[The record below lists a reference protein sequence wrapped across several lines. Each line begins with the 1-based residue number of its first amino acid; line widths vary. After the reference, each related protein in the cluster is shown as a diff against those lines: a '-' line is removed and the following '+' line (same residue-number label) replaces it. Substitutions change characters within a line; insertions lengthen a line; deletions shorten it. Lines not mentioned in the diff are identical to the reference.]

1 MGKTRDFEAEYKAFL
16 QKYPYKIIEVNGI
29 KIRYQ
34 YGGKEGA
41 PVILFFHGLEMQE
54 MWMSYALHF
63 SENYRFLI
71 YEYPLHTVIADE
83 QIDFAKDLLKKLSI
97 EQVIL
102 LGGSDGGIHAQ
113 IFAKKFPQMVQAMI
127 LLTTLTIDAD
137 YVRDLKKERISE
149 PVIVSF
155 LKLIPAKAEM
165 KLLLKKCDGFLEC
178 ESPDNQA
185 YGRTFYETVA
195 SDLHYKKKFIHS
207 FESVYMLKDY
217 KKFEKKDF
225 EYLCGKIQIL
235 FPEHDI
241 FKKED
246 QDRLAAL
253 FRPLDAEILDAPGGH
268 VGFILQPEAYIEKM
282 EKFLEG
288 RKEKLFPSGKS

>member
-97 EQVIL
+97 EQVSL
-102 LGGSDGGIHAQ
+102 LGGKLCKDEGCPEL
-113 IFAKKFPQMVQAMI
+113 AKYLCRYDY
-127 LLTTLTIDAD
+127 LLADIMGMELKRTGTI
-137 YVRDLKKERISE
+137 
-149 PVIVSF
+149 
-155 LKLIPAKAEM
+155 AEGYD
-165 KLLLKKCDGFLEC
+165 KCD
-178 ESPDNQA
+178 
-185 YGRTFYETVA
+185 
-195 SDLHYKKKFIHS
+195 
-207 FESVYMLKDY
+207 
-217 KKFEKKDF
+217 
-225 EYLCGKIQIL
+225 
-235 FPEHDI
+235 
-241 FKKED
+241 
-246 QDRLAAL
+246 
-253 FRPLDAEILDAPGGH
+253 FR
-268 VGFILQPEAYIEKM
+268 YS
-282 EKFLEG
+282 
-288 RKEKLFPSGKS
+288 RK

>member
-16 QKYPYKIIEVNGI
+16 QIYPYKIIEVNGI

-102 LGGSDGGIHAQ
+102 LGGKPCKDEGCPEL
-113 IFAKKFPQMVQAMI
+113 AKYLCRYDY
-127 LLTTLTIDAD
+127 LLADIMGMELKRTGTI
-137 YVRDLKKERISE
+137 
-149 PVIVSF
+149 
-155 LKLIPAKAEM
+155 AEGYD
-165 KLLLKKCDGFLEC
+165 KCD
-178 ESPDNQA
+178 
-185 YGRTFYETVA
+185 
-195 SDLHYKKKFIHS
+195 
-207 FESVYMLKDY
+207 
-217 KKFEKKDF
+217 
-225 EYLCGKIQIL
+225 
-235 FPEHDI
+235 
-241 FKKED
+241 
-246 QDRLAAL
+246 
-253 FRPLDAEILDAPGGH
+253 FR
-268 VGFILQPEAYIEKM
+268 YS
-282 EKFLEG
+282 
-288 RKEKLFPSGKS
+288 RK